1 MVQILHLWIALVLA
15 AVIGYAI
22 GTVLVRVFGGR
33 RADGTITVDMTD
45 DNKIF
50 WNIDYDGDPYE
61 LQKKKTVT
69 FKIRTKG

>member
-1 MVQILHLWIALVLA
+1 MELWIVFILATIMGFASGAVLS
-15 AVIGYAI
+15 
-22 GTVLVRVFGGR
+22 RVFEGGQE
-33 RADGTITVDMTD
+33 DGTITVDMTD
-45 DNKIF
+45 DNKIV

>member
-33 RADGTITVDMTD
+33 QEDGTITVDMTD
-45 DNKIF
+45 DNKII